1 MTVATPAKYVY
12 DFKEVTEALLRQEG
26 ISDGL
31 WNVYIEFGI
40 AAANMGPTPQDIR
53 PAAIVPI
60 MKIGIVQT
68 NDRSNL
74 TVDASTLGVRKERKR
89 AVATTE
95 PPVPQK
101 SQTPDTGSPKTSS
114 QSKLQRRKKE

>member
-1 MTVATPAKYVY
+1 MATPAKYVY
-12 DFKEVTEALLRQEG
+12 DFKEVTEALLRKEG

-31 WNVYIEFGI
+31 WNIYIEFGI

-68 NDRSNL
+68 IDRSNL
-74 TVDASTLGVRKERKR
+74 TVDASILTVRKERKR
-89 AVATTE
+89 SIANAE
-95 PPVPQK
+95 P
-101 SQTPDTGSPKTSS
+101 QTPRKSKSLDTGSSKTSA
-114 QSKLQRRKKE
+114 QSKLPWLKKRK

>member
-1 MTVATPAKYVY
+1 MATPAKYVY
-12 DFKEVTEALLRQEG
+12 DFKEVTEALLRKEG
-26 ISDGL
+26 ISEGL

-40 AAANMGPTPQDIR
+40 GAANMGPTPEDIR

-89 AVATTE
+89 AAATTE
-95 PPVPQK
+95 PRAPQK
-101 SQTPDTGSPKTSS
+101 SQTTDSSSPKTSS
-114 QSKLQRRKKE
+114 QSKLARRKKSK